1 MIYADTRF
9 LKVAWDESLQSAS
22 VEWKD
27 TYVDGEE
34 YRSALDKVLD
44 LIQLKKSNR
53 LLGDGRRMRV
63 ISAEDQAWVEASW
76 MPRSAQ
82 VGLRYSALL
91 LPKSALA
98 LLSVDRIMTKFKLTD
113 NKSADVMNAYFD
125 DIEKA
130 KAWLRAQPK

>member
-9 LKVAWDESLQSAS
+9 LKVAWDESLRSAC

-34 YRSALDKVLD
+34 YRTALDKVLD
-44 LIQLKKSNR
+44 LLELKKSNR
-53 LLGDGRRMRV
+53 LLGDGRRMKV
-63 ISAEDQAWVEASW
+63 ISVADQAWVEASW
-76 MPRSAQ
+76 LPRSAQ

-98 LLSVDRIMTKFKLTD
+98 LLSVDRIVTKYKLSD
-113 NKSADVMNAYFD
+113 AASAEVVSAYFD
-125 DIEKA
+125 DIERA
-130 KAWLRAQPK
+130 KAWLRTQPK